1 MASFYEKVA
10 NESVELQTGQ
20 NSTKYNPAQ
29 NITTVRN
36 DFVRDFLQF
45 LSYQL
50 YVQQTQKIGEIL
62 KCRNIS
68 MYLL

>member
-1 MASFYEKVA
+1 MILWE
-10 NESVELQTGQ
+10 
-20 NSTKYNPAQ
+20 
-29 NITTVRN
+29 
-36 DFVRDFLQF
+36 DFLQF